1 MSPRAAVLQM
11 NSTDDLEHNLAK
23 AAALLQQAADAGAA
37 LAQLPENFALMAE
50 KEADK
55 LAIAE
60 ADGCGRIQDFL
71 AEIAARL
78 GLWIVAG
85 TLPITA
91 ADGRAFAASCVYD
104 ASGTRR
110 ARYDKIHLF
119 DVDVGE
125 GERYQESRS
134 IAPGRPC
141 PVVVDTPV
149 GRLGLAVCY
158 DLRFPEL
165 FRALLDQ
172 GATVFSLPAA
182 FTATTGALHWH
193 CLLKARA
200 VENQC
205 FVLASGQVGSHPG
218 GRSTYGHSLAYG
230 PWGDLLTDAG
240 PSTPGVAIAP
250 LDHQALAAVRARFP
264 ALRHRQL
271 TPAPP

>member
-1 MSPRAAVLQM
+1 MSCRAAVLQM
-11 NSTDDLEHNLAK
+11 NSSASLEQNLAS
-23 AAALLQQAADAGAA
+23 AAALLQQAANVGAA
-37 LAQLPENFALMAE
+37 LAQLPENFALMGATE
-50 KEADK
+50 TDK

-60 ADGCGRIQDFL
+60 PDGSGRIQDFL
-71 AEIAARL
+71 AEAALRL
-78 GLWIVAG
+78 KLWIVAG
-85 TLPITA
+85 TLPIAA
-91 ADGRAFAASCVYD
+91 ADGRVYAASCVYD
-104 ASGTRR
+104 ASGMRR

-119 DVDVGE
+119 DVDVGD

-134 IAPGRPC
+134 IAPGAAS

-172 GATVFSLPAA
+172 GATVFSVPAA

-205 FVLASGQVGSHPG
+205 FVLAAGQVGSHAG

-230 PWGDLLTDAG
+230 PWGDLLCDAG
-240 PSTPGVAIAP
+240 PLAPGVALAE
-250 LDHQALAAVRARFP
+250 LDPEALSAVRARFP
-264 ALRHRQL
+264 ALQHRRL
-271 TPAPP
+271 TSQG